1 MCLFQSVRRHA
12 AGFLGSAMVWASMRH
27 RDRRIVIALP
37 DLTYAVILAD
47 RGNHIMLWTACVVD
61 ASDRRKRMQIEW

>member
-1 MCLFQSVRRHA
+1 
-12 AGFLGSAMVWASMRH
+12 MVWASMRH

-47 RGNHIMLWTACVVD
+47 RGDHIMLWTACVVD